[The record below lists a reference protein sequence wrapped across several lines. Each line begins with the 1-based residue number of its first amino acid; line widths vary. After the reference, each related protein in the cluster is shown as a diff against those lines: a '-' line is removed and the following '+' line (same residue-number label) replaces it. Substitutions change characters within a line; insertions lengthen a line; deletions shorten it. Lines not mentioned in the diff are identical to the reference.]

1 MCMGGGSSPPP
12 TPPPAP
18 PPAPPAPPV
27 PMAPAAAAPSS
38 DTAKLQAQK
47 GLMSLQINPNQ
58 NGLAPVGG
66 LTKQASNG
74 LNIPA

>member
-1 MCMGGGSSPPP
+1 MCIGGGS
-12 TPPPAP
+12 TPPPAAPAAP
-18 PPAPPAPPV
+18 PPAPPAPAV

-38 DTAKLQAQK
+38 DTAKLQQQK
-47 GLMSLQINPNQ
+47 GLMSLQINPNAGA
-58 NGLAPVGG
+58 NSAVGG

>member
-1 MCMGGGSSPPP
+1 MCIGGSPSAPPAA
-12 TPPPAP
+12 PPAP
-18 PPAPPAPPV
+18 PPAPPAPAV
-27 PMAPAAAAPSS
+27 PMAPAAASPSS

-47 GLMSLQINPNQ
+47 GLMSLQINPT
-58 NGLAPVGG
+58 APPDVGG

>member
-1 MCMGGGSSPPP
+1 MCIGGGSSPPP
-12 TPPPAP
+12 AAPPAP
-18 PPAPPAPPV
+18 PPAPPAPAV
-27 PMAPAAAAPSS
+27 PMAPAATAPSA

-47 GLMSLQINPNQ
+47 GLLSLQIDPNSQ
-58 NGLAPVGG
+58 ASAVGG